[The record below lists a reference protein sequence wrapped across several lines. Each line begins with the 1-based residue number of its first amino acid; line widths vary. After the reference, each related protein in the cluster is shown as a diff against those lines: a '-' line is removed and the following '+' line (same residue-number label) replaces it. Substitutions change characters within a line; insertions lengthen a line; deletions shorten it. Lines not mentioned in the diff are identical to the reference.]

1 MSVSGNTAELL
12 SELADVTRE
21 RVDRRKQVEAERAS
35 TRMDMRIIV
44 GVCAVAVVSIILF
57 ARSEFLEPYRSVTG
71 QARPRRHLRRV
82 HRRRRVGT
90 TPRHLPAAATVP
102 HHQEPAMILPLTFG
116 AIVGFGLWLIVLAV
130 VPNRDSLATV
140 IARLHRSSP
149 LTAED
154 VHGLGGR
161 LVARFGPDRFVRT
174 PQRRADLAVLDRPV
188 EVYAAH
194 LATAA
199 IVGAA
204 IPLVAATIVRAFG
217 VRLGIIVPIWAV
229 LIGAA
234 IGVAL
239 VVVNVK
245 EEAETERTAL
255 RHQLGAYLD
264 VLAMLL
270 TAAEADE
277 QALSLAAHAG
287 DGRLFR
293 RLQRAYR
300 DAAIAGQPLLT
311 GMRRLGDEWGLVEL
325 IEIAD
330 AGSLAASDGA
340 AVRRTLTAK
349 ARAMRAAQLSAEETD
364 ARLRTNKLG
373 LPQIL
378 LALGFLVLIMY
389 PAFAG
394 LLDNLNP

>member
-1 MSVSGNTAELL
+1 M
-12 SELADVTRE
+12 
-21 RVDRRKQVEAERAS
+21 
-35 TRMDMRIIV
+35 II
-44 GVCAVAVVSIILF
+44 
-57 ARSEFLEPYRSVTG
+57 
-71 QARPRRHLRRV
+71 
-82 HRRRRVGT
+82 
-90 TPRHLPAAATVP
+90 
-102 HHQEPAMILPLTFG
+102 PLTIG
-116 AIVGFGLWLIVLAV
+116 ALVGFGLWLIVLAV
-130 VPNRDSLATV
+130 VPNRDSLSAV
-140 IARLHRSSP
+140 IARLHRTAP
-149 LTAED
+149 LTAD
-154 VHGLGGR
+154 NPHGLGGR
-161 LVARFGPDRFVRT
+161 LVARFGPERFTRS

-194 LATAA
+194 LAVGTL
-199 IVGAA
+199 IGAA
-204 IPLVAATIVRAFG
+204 IPLVTAAIVRAFG
-217 VRLGIIVPIWAV
+217 ISLGIIVPAWAV

-245 EEAETERTAL
+245 EEAETERQAL

-277 QALSLAAHAG
+277 QALGLAAQAG

-293 RLQRAYR
+293 GLQRAYR
-300 DAAIAGQPLLT
+300 DASIAGQPLLT
-311 GMRRLGDEWGLVEL
+311 GMRRLGVDWGLDEL
-325 IEIAD
+325 VEIAD

-349 ARAMRAAQLSAEETD
+349 ARAMRSAQLSAEETD

-394 LLDNLNP
+394 LLDGLSP

>member
-1 MSVSGNTAELL
+1 
-12 SELADVTRE
+12 
-21 RVDRRKQVEAERAS
+21 
-35 TRMDMRIIV
+35 
-44 GVCAVAVVSIILF
+44 
-57 ARSEFLEPYRSVTG
+57 
-71 QARPRRHLRRV
+71 
-82 HRRRRVGT
+82 
-90 TPRHLPAAATVP
+90 
-102 HHQEPAMILPLTFG
+102 MIWALTFG
-116 AIVGFGLWLIVLAV
+116 AVVGMGLWLIVLAI
-130 VPNRDSLATV
+130 VPSRDSLATV
-140 IARLHRSSP
+140 IARLHRTAQ
-149 LTAED
+149 LTAGD

-161 LVARFGPDRFVRT
+161 LVARFGPDRFVHT
-174 PQRRADLAVLDRPV
+174 AQRRADLAVLDRPV
-188 EVYAAH
+188 EVYAAQ

-199 IVGAA
+199 I
-204 IPLVAATIVRAFG
+204 
-217 VRLGIIVPIWAV
+217 
-229 LIGAA
+229 IGAA
-234 IGVAL
+234 VPVIAVAVAAALGIGVGLIVPVWAVAIGATVAVAL

-245 EEAETERTAL
+245 EQAEAERTAL

-293 RLQRAYR
+293 GLQRSYR
-300 DAAIAGQPLLT
+300 DAAIAGRPLLT
-311 GMRRLGDEWGLVEL
+311 GMRRLGDQWGLIEL
-325 IEIAD
+325 TEIAD

-349 ARAMRAAQLSAEETD
+349 ARAMRATQLSAEETD

-378 LALGFLVLIMY
+378 LAVGFLVLIMY

-394 LLDNLNP
+394 LLDNINP